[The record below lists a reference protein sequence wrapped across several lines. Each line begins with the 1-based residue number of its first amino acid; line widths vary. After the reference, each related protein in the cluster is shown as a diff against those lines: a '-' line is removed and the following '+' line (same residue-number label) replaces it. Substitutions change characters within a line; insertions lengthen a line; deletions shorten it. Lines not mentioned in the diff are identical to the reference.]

1 MDFQLRKSFGLVKFF
16 PVTARFFRFVMP
28 RMLDFSS
35 YPLYKGKIARLER
48 ERQVQIES
56 LNNQVGMQK
65 FHKNILS
72 QLIPPFPFF
81 AELRRVG
88 ADRDGGYFIPLIE
101 EAKEPWITIGLGFNC
116 HFENEIAALGSKVDT
131 FDHTIPW
138 SPKSLSKLVKWNKI
152 GWGNEEQ
159 ENVKTISQIRRVA
172 GHVLSDG
179 WNLKFDIENAEWS
192 LIVQL
197 FEDLNNDSLPN
208 IITCELHELLWKPG
222 CDYKVSVLENL
233 RIHYTPIHLHGNNFS
248 ALYAEVDYLIYDAL
262 EVTFIRNDLF
272 GRLTPV
278 RTDVVKPAA
287 NDSTSP
293 DYEIRLI
300 K

>member
-1 MDFQLRKSFGLVKFF
+1 MRKSFGLVKYF
-16 PVTARFFRFVMP
+16 PGTARVFRFAMP
-28 RMLDFSS
+28 RLLDFSS
-35 YPLYKGKIARLER
+35 YPLYRGKITRLER
-48 ERQVQIES
+48 ERQIQIES
-56 LNNQVGMQK
+56 IIDQEKLQD
-65 FHKNILS
+65 FHKSILS

-81 AELRRVG
+81 AELKRVG
-88 ADRDGGYFIPLIE
+88 AIQDGGYFIPLIE
-101 EAKEPWITIGLGFNC
+101 EAKQPWITIGLGFNC
-116 HFENEIAALGSKVDT
+116 YFENEIAALGSKVDT

-159 ENVKTISQIRRVA
+159 ENLKTISQIRRIA
-172 GHVLSDG
+172 NHDLSDG
-179 WNLKFDIENAEWS
+179 WNLKFDIENAEWP

-197 FEDLNNDSLPN
+197 LEGLYSDSLPN
-208 IITCELHELLWKPG
+208 IIACELHELLWKPG
-222 CDYKVSVLENL
+222 CDYKVSVLEKL
-233 RIHYTPIHLHGNNFS
+233 RVHYTPIHLHGNNFS

-278 RTDVVKPAA
+278 TTDVVRPAA

>member
-1 MDFQLRKSFGLVKFF
+1 MRKSFGLVKYF
-16 PVTARFFRFVMP
+16 PAMARVFRFAMP
-28 RMLDFSS
+28 RLLDFSS
-35 YPLYKGKIARLER
+35 YPLYRGKIARLER
-48 ERQVQIES
+48 ERQIQIES
-56 LNNQVGMQK
+56 ISNQGKLQE

-81 AELRRVG
+81 SELRRVG

-138 SPKSLSKLVKWNKI
+138 SPRSLSKLVKWNKI

-159 ENVKTISQIRRVA
+159 ENVKTISQIRRIA

-179 WNLKFDIENAEWS
+179 WNLKFDIENAEWP

-197 FEDLNNDSLPN
+197 FEGYGTASLPN
-208 IITCELHELLWKPG
+208 IVTCELHELLWKPG
-222 CDYKVSVLENL
+222 CDYKVSALEKL
-233 RIHYTPIHLHGNNFS
+233 RVHYTPIHLHGNNFS

-272 GRLTPV
+272 GKLTPV
-278 RTDVVKPAA
+278 AADVTRSLA

-293 DYEIRLI
+293 DYEIRLAQ
-300 K
+300 